1 MKAERKRQTPLGMMM
16 GQSVFSRPKASHRAK
31 PTTVSA
37 YIGAEILLVSRVL
50 MIFQACGV
58 KLVMEHMAAR
68 YPTIVTVS
76 IDVKLNLKSI
86 SGTTRLRAIR
96 PCQIRNADE
105 AVLAD
110 ESKGGIRALRL
121 RHTGNLVIA
130 GVVGRGLAVIV
141 YDHATL

>member
-1 MKAERKRQTPLGMMM
+1 
-16 GQSVFSRPKASHRAK
+16 
-31 PTTVSA
+31 
-37 YIGAEILLVSRVL
+37 
-50 MIFQACGV
+50 
-58 KLVMEHMAAR
+58 MEHMAAR

-76 IDVKLNLKSI
+76 IDVKLNLKPI